1 MEEKNRNFY
10 DKIRDAVSA
19 YVLHDP
25 NAQAATA
32 FEREKKMKAVDE
44 KTLAMFRESAEAG
57 HPFSCFNL
65 GRCYETGSG
74 VEKDLEQAYEW
85 YRKAATGGDV
95 NAWLA
100 LAKMF
105 DTGTYVDKDPK
116 EAAMWLERA
125 AAKDH
130 PIAKIGMGQKYSRG
144 DGVERDPALA
154 LKYFKEAQKLA
165 PGIGS
170 YILGEAIGDG
180 IGCKKD
186 YEEAAKYFRIAHE
199 NNFALGT
206 FNLGMMLEMGLG
218 CEKDEKRGFEL
229 IKQAADKDV
238 PDAMY
243 RIAFHYR
250 EGTSEA
256 HQDDKKAFEYFKKA
270 ADMDFAPA
278 CVETGLSYENGVGTE
293 VNKEEAFR
301 YYKKGA
307 DRGLHTA
314 IVCLAVCY
322 RAGIGCEPDED
333 KALSLLEQAIKIGN
347 TRAYHLM
354 ASYLLEENPYDE
366 RAIDLEMV
374 AARSGFTR
382 SALFLGG
389 YFLQRGETE
398 PDEEKAA
405 HYFRLAAKEGDTTA
419 KFELAELLD
428 TEQNKKDEKIQ
439 KEIWQL
445 YKESADAGHPLA
457 AYKMAKA
464 YRDGKQLAKLQKLFP
479 GSFELEQEILHKEA
493 NRYISV
499 AASGGIPAACHETA
513 DRCFWGDDGELVN
526 IHAAC
531 GLYHYCADEIP
542 NKSLMAWY
550 AFCKIVVEL
559 EFVYGKIGEY
569 DPVIY
574 PVIESSRAKV
584 VKESS
589 DWKEAMD
596 LLTSL
601 AKERVPDAWI
611 FLPLAKALSYG
622 EFTDFSSEEDQ
633 EMLDY
638 IDKLPDSR
646 GKYYVRGLF
655 HAITKPKE
663 ITQSIRILRY
673 ARTEYGA
680 GNIDQI
686 LGNLYLSLSRCKG
699 KIRKEEIKVLKNP
712 ANGWISAMQTDS
724 LKQVRERIMA
734 QKKGS
739 LWSDP
744 SIWTEKK
751 PKHLELLDTSA
762 ALQKEAL
769 RTGQTRD
776 TRSYNRCCEQIY
788 EEKLIIVVLPLLIL
802 MNALICLLVTG
813 FRAGWILEAGRGPEK
828 FGFWDLA
835 LLYGESFVWGLLA
848 IFVIFMA
855 FILYYR
861 ISKIRR
867 KVKQN
872 KKEKK
877 E

>member
-32 FEREKKMKAVDE
+32 FEREKKMKTVDE

-105 DTGTYVDKDPK
+105 DTGTYVDRDPK

-144 DGVERDPALA
+144 DGVERDPELA
-154 LKYFKEAQKLA
+154 LQYFKEAQKLA

-199 NNFALGT
+199 HNFALGT
-206 FNLGMMLEMGLG
+206 YSLGMMLEMGLG
-218 CEKDEKRGFEL
+218 CEKDEKKGFEL
-229 IKQAADKDV
+229 IKKAADEGV

-250 EGTSEA
+250 DGTSEA
-256 HQDDKKAFEYFKKA
+256 KQDEKTAFDYYKKA
-270 ADMDFAPA
+270 ADKDHALA
-278 CVETGLSYENGVGTE
+278 CVETGLCYENGWGTE

-307 DRGLHTA
+307 DMGLHTA

-322 RAGIGCEPDED
+322 RAGIGCEPDEE
-333 KALSLLEQAIKIGN
+333 KAIGLIEQAVEIGN
-347 TRAYHLM
+347 TRAYHLL
-354 ASYLLEENPYDE
+354 ASYLLEQNPYDE
-366 RAIDLEMV
+366 RAINLEMV
-374 AARSGFTR
+374 AARSGFIR
-382 SALFLGG
+382 SAVFLGG
-389 YFLQRGETE
+389 YFLQRGETG

-405 HYFRLAAKEGDTTA
+405 YYFRLAAKEGDTAA

-428 TEQNKKDEKIQ
+428 TEKNAKDEEIQ

-457 AYKMAKA
+457 AYKLAQA
-464 YRDGKQLAKLQKLFP
+464 YRDGKQLARLQKLFP
-479 GSFELEQEILHKEA
+479 GRFELEQEILNKEA
-493 NRYISV
+493 NRYISM
-499 AASGGIPAACHETA
+499 AASGGIPAACQEIA

-531 GLYHYCADEIP
+531 GLYHYCGEEIP

-569 DPVIY
+569 DPVIG

-589 DWKEAMD
+589 EWKEAMD
-596 LLTSL
+596 LLISL

-622 EFTDFSSEEDQ
+622 EFTDFSSKEDQ

-646 GKYYVRGLF
+646 GKYYVQGLF

-673 ARTEYGA
+673 ARSEYGA

-712 ANGWISAMQTDS
+712 ANGLVSAMQTDS
-724 LKQVRERIMA
+724 LKQVRERIMV
-734 QKKGS
+734 QKKRS
-739 LWSDP
+739 IWSDA
-744 SIWTEKK
+744 SLWTEKK
-751 PKHLELLDTSA
+751 PKRLELLDTSA

-776 TRSYNRCCEQIY
+776 TKSYNRICEQIRD
-788 EEKLIIVVLPLLIL
+788 EKMFVVVLPLLFL

-813 FRAGWILEAGRGPEK
+813 FRVGWLLEAGKGKRS

-835 LLYGESFVWGLLA
+835 ALYGEAFVWGML
-848 IFVIFMA
+848 VILVVVVGY
-855 FILYYR
+855 FIYLR
-861 ISKIRR
+861 IMRIKRMT
-867 KVKQN
+867 KQN
-872 KKEKK
+872 KESKK